1 MADLQ
6 DMRWV
11 RAVIENNKNNKYAE
25 KMLIIII
32 TMVVVAT
39 GIMLAAICKVSPEKK
54 KTEDEEQMEYLSQ
67 FNNKMKPRQ
76 AVPKRRGGKMIALK
90 QIYRVSPV
98 VKAEENSGF
107 QSGKNPEPFHHISK
121 TDSCEFKKLF
131 DAELDRLQKEERK

>member
-1 MADLQ
+1 MRLLKGDSFNVADLQ

-54 KTEDEEQMEYLSQ
+54 KD
-67 FNNKMKPRQ
+67 
-76 AVPKRRGGKMIALK
+76 
-90 QIYRVSPV
+90 
-98 VKAEENSGF
+98 
-107 QSGKNPEPFHHISK
+107 
-121 TDSCEFKKLF
+121 
-131 DAELDRLQKEERK
+131 